1 MRLIAVRQTWGGP
14 ERVSHTFLVLPSIP
28 EPGTL
33 VKNKGDGAKRLPA
46 GLLLAYDIF
55 HIPRVHLPRPN
66 GSNV

>member
-14 ERVSHTFLVLPSIP
+14 ERASYTFLVLPSIS
-28 EPGTL
+28 GLVTL
-33 VKNKGDGAKRLPA
+33 VKNKGDEAKRRPA

-55 HIPRVHLPRPN
+55 HIPHVHLPRPN